1 MSKGRRS
8 NSWVPPAW
16 PVLVSLGLV
25 AVLILGMIGI
35 DLLLG
40 QRVARRTR
48 EIIENS
54 QRAVLLLDDVRLR
67 VRRLVAIDLKKE
79 EVLPLVQAIEV
90 DVHDYDPLATYGGA
104 RGEWTTLR
112 GLLHRLT
119 TSPPGNPRA
128 RAELAIDIYRSINHL
143 ISLSWD
149 EGRSNMVSI
158 RDAHRQGLW
167 GDAVVGGLT
176 LILVSIIC
184 VRLLRV
190 LARQRRL
197 VAERVD
203 SLSDRNNEL
212 DAFAGRAAHDLRS
225 PMNPIR
231 GYADLIIEFE
241 DLPEEVTAMAQR
253 IRKAVDRMARV
264 VDDMLILSVSGR
276 PPPGQCSPTAVVTA
290 LLEEMSAELHGI
302 EVVTRLGAGRVA
314 CAESVLGQLLRNLI
328 GNAIK
333 FRARSRP
340 LRIVLETRDVGGVV
354 EIALEDNGVG
364 MDPECARHAFE
375 AFYRGQMDRELPGHG
390 LGLAIV
396 ERTVHAL
403 NGTCELSS
411 VPEQGTRIA
420 VRIPKAA

>member
-1 MSKGRRS
+1 MSKGRS

-40 QRVARRTR
+40 NRVANRTQ

-54 QRAVLLLDDVRLR
+54 QRAVVLLDDVRLR
-67 VRRLVAIDLKKE
+67 VRRLAAGDLKKE
-79 EVLPLVQAIEV
+79 EVPALVEAIEG
-90 DVHDYDPLATYGGA
+90 DIHDYDPLATSWGA

-112 GLLHRLT
+112 GLLQRLM
-119 TSPPGNPRA
+119 SRPPANPGG
-128 RAELAIDIYRSINHL
+128 RAELGIDIYRSINHL
-143 ISLSWD
+143 ISMSWD
-149 EGRSNMVSI
+149 EGRSNMMAI

-176 LILVSIIC
+176 LALVSIIC

-197 VAERVD
+197 VAEQVE
-203 SLSDRNNEL
+203 SLNARNNEL

-231 GYADLIIEFE
+231 GYADLIIEFPGI
-241 DLPEEVTAMAQR
+241 PEEAIAMAQR

-264 VDDMLILSVSGR
+264 VDDMLVLSVSGR
-276 PPPGQCSPTAVVTA
+276 PPPGQSSPTAVVTA
-290 LLEEMSAELHGI
+290 LLEEMSAELHGV
-302 EVVTRLGAGRVA
+302 EVVTRLHAGRIA

-328 GNAIK
+328 GNALK
-333 FRARSRP
+333 FRSRSRP
-340 LRIVLETRDVGGVV
+340 LRIVLETRDVAGFV

-364 MDPECARHAFE
+364 MDPESARHAFE

-403 NGTCELSS
+403 NGTCDLSS
-411 VPEQGTRIA
+411 IPEQGTRIA
-420 VRIPKAA
+420 VRIPMA